1 MMNNSERDQRPLSVR
16 DGPRGAPRRV
26 AIVQGDAW
34 RTFRVVAAFLL
45 AAAGVGVAGGPSHT
59 WLALH
64 LFLVGGVLG
73 AISGATQLF
82 AVTWSSSPAPPRHL
96 VTFQRWFL
104 AAGTVVLVVGRHLDA
119 PAAVAAAG
127 GGAVVVAL
135 ALLAWLLWW
144 VRSRV
149 VTDRFVPAIDTYL
162 LALTLGVV
170 GTSIGV
176 GMVSGGVAT
185 ASGGRDAHI
194 VLNLF
199 GLVGLVVL
207 GTLPTFVAT
216 QVRAKVSTRAT
227 PARVRGA
234 AVVAAFGVSA
244 AVVGLLLEVGALAA
258 SGFVV
263 VGAVAVST
271 LGTLPRLG
279 STQRQ
284 WAGPRLVQLLA
295 GLAWWVV
302 AAWWAALWALDLV
315 SGERLWLLLG
325 VGAYGQ
331 LVVASLAYL
340 GPILRGRDHH
350 AQSLAFRITRS
361 WVSVVAGNV
370 AAVAVVAGAWTV
382 VAGAIVVWLVDL
394 VGRAVVLVVRV
405 RPTPLRSA
413 G

>member
-1 MMNNSERDQRPLSVR
+1 
-16 DGPRGAPRRV
+16 
-26 AIVQGDAW
+26 
-34 RTFRVVAAFLL
+34 
-45 AAAGVGVAGGPSHT
+45 
-59 WLALH
+59 
-64 LFLVGGVLG
+64 
-73 AISGATQLF
+73 
-82 AVTWSSSPAPPRHL
+82 
-96 VTFQRWFL
+96 
-104 AAGTVVLVVGRHLDA
+104 
-119 PAAVAAAG
+119 
-127 GGAVVVAL
+127 
-135 ALLAWLLWW
+135 
-144 VRSRV
+144 
-149 VTDRFVPAIDTYL
+149 
-162 LALTLGVV
+162 
-170 GTSIGV
+170 
-176 GMVSGGVAT
+176 
-185 ASGGRDAHI
+185 
-194 VLNLF
+194 
-199 GLVGLVVL
+199 
-207 GTLPTFVAT
+207 
-216 QVRAKVSTRAT
+216 VSTRAT